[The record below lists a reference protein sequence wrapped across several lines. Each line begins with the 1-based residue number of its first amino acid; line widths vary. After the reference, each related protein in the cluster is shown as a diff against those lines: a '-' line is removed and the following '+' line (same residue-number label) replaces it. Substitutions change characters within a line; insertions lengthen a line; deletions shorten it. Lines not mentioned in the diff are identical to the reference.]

1 MRRTCRYMR
10 AWVQALLGVAPAALL
25 TGAPTGA
32 LADAVEASVADAAP
46 AFEDVSTGREDAGGG
61 EAAVDAALPGADA
74 PSDATITDEVS
85 DATAPATDASAS
97 SENTAA
103 DGIDNSV
110 VQDPSAASETAELPV
125 GTEDAEAPVDIAD
138 AAVRQDAGAA
148 SDDPAA
154 QVQAL
159 GIATDPSQVEGYD
172 PAADEEPAQDADAPT
187 GYDASAAASD
197 GGISAQSDSSVRVGD
212 WSYRAD
218 EVDGQT
224 VYVID
229 GYYGSAS
236 SVTLPATIGGKQM
249 YSVV

>member
-1 MRRTCRYMR
+1 MR
-10 AWVQALLGVAPAALL
+10 AWVQALLGVALAALL

-46 AFEDVSTGREDAGGG
+46 TFEGVSADEEGAAAADEG
-61 EAAVDAALPGADA
+61 AVDAELAGADA

-85 DATAPATDASAS
+85 DATAPAADASTS

-125 GTEDAEAPVDIAD
+125 GTEDAEAPVDIAN

-148 SDDPAA
+148 SDDPVA

-172 PAADEEPAQDADAPT
+172 PAADEEPTQDADAPT

-212 WSYRAD
+212 WSYRAG

-236 SVTLPATIGGKQM
+236 SVTLPATLGGKQM